1 MVIDVRKGEIYM
13 SKFKEKCRNALA
25 GGAAGSGNIGTAIG
39 VLGGPVTSA
48 WGTGGGGAIGR
59 IFGFAADL

>member
-1 MVIDVRKGEIYM
+1 M
-13 SKFKEKCRNALA
+13 SKFKGKCRDALA
-25 GGAAGSGNIGTAIG
+25 GGAAGGGNIGTAIG

-48 WGTGGGGAIGR
+48 FGTGGGGAIGR